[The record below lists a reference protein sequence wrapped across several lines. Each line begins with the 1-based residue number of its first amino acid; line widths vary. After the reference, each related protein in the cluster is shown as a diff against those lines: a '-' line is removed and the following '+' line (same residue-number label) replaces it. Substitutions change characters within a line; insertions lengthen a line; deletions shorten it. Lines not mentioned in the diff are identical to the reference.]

1 LEKLTEQFKQWSYLE
16 TLSPELHGFCLT
28 VEHRQAGEQ
37 YHLFSYYNQIL
48 DKFFLVLYDKA
59 TKEYIARWRIGLI
72 EFCDVNFIA
81 PDLSTLEKLL
91 QTRMESALHC
101 MAVFNPAA
109 LGSVFLGKKILEW
122 SYTEKLA
129 ASIHG
134 FSLVINPKQPLKGIN
149 GSYIII
155 DYSDF
160 LARTNLL
167 IYYNIYRDVFYGEI
181 IFRDTPQMTTLFDA
195 ATLPEL
201 EEQIKTNLDAAL
213 AHLRQ
218 RVLAAKEGRR

>member
-1 LEKLTEQFKQWSYLE
+1 MEKLIEQFKQWSYLE
-16 TLSPELHGFCLT
+16 TLSPELHGFQLT
-28 VEHRQAGEQ
+28 VEHQQAGTQ
-37 YHLFSYYNQIL
+37 YHLFSYYNKGL

-59 TKEYIARWRIGLI
+59 TKEYIARWRNGLI

-81 PDLSTLEKLL
+81 PDLDTLEKLL
-91 QTRMESALHC
+91 KARLEPVLHC
-101 MAVFNPAA
+101 MSVFNPAA

-122 SYTEKLA
+122 SYAERLA
-129 ASIHG
+129 VSIHG
-134 FSLVINPKQPLKGIN
+134 FSLVINPTQPLKGIN

-160 LARTNLL
+160 LERTNLL

-201 EEQIKTNLDAAL
+201 EEQIKMNLEQAL
-213 AHLRQ
+213 ADLRQ
-218 RVLAAKEGRR
+218 RLLADK